1 MAEQIKSW
9 PKTERPRERL
19 IREGPRNLTDAE
31 LLAIILRVG
40 RGTFKTGVQGE
51 TALSLSRKLLIRYR
65 GLKGLDRA
73 EISEML
79 KVEGVSVA
87 KVAQIKAALELGKRT
102 QSLSN
107 KPRQFETAAEVFRFI
122 EPRFAGARNEIAV
135 ALYLD
140 GQNHLLEDRV
150 IAEGVPTQST
160 IYLRRVLEGA
170 LAASASGVVLI
181 HNHPSGEPEPSTD
194 DDQTTFELEKGARL
208 LGLVL
213 TDHIIIGDGKYY
225 SYTESGRLQ
234 HNE

>member
-1 MAEQIKSW
+1 M
-9 PKTERPRERL
+9 
-19 IREGPRNLTDAE
+19 TDAE

-51 TALSLSRKLLIRYR
+51 TALSLSRKLLVRYR

-122 EPRFAGARNEIAV
+122 EPRFGGARNEIAV

-150 IAEGVPTQST
+150 IAEGIPTQST
-160 IYLRRVLEGA
+160 IYIRRVLEGA

-181 HNHPSGEPEPSTD
+181 HNHPSGN
-194 DDQTTFELEKGARL
+194 LNLRRMMIRRHLNWEKG
-208 LGLVL
+208 LGCWAWSSS
-213 TDHIIIGDGKYY
+213 IISSLETGSITAIPSPVVFSTMNKI
-225 SYTESGRLQ
+225 
-234 HNE
+234 

>member
-1 MAEQIKSW
+1 MIQFF
-9 PKTERPRERL
+9 R
-19 IREGPRNLTDAE
+19 
-31 LLAIILRVG
+31 AIPSNVI
-40 RGTFKTGVQGE
+40 
-51 TALSLSRKLLIRYR
+51 
-65 GLKGLDRA
+65 LKGLDRA

-79 KVEGVSVA
+79 KVKGVSVA

-122 EPRFAGARNEIAV
+122 EPRFVGARNEIAM

-150 IAEGVPTQST
+150 IAEGIPTQST
-160 IYLRRVLEGA
+160 IYIRRVLEGA

-194 DDQTTFELEKGARL
+194 VIADLRGLSAISVSYELSDGAEQVWVAGHQRQL
-208 LGLVL
+208 NKKHALDIKKYLGQS
-213 TDHIIIGDGKYY
+213 D
-225 SYTESGRLQ
+225 GRLWCA
-234 HNE
+234 NLK